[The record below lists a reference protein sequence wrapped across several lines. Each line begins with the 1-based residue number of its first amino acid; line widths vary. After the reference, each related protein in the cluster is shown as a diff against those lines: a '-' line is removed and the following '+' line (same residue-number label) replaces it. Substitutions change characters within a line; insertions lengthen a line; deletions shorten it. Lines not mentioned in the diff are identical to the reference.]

1 MTEKENKS
9 SIFKDILILS
19 IIIYYM
25 ELILRLNTKASF
37 FNFGLLYSLI
47 LAVASASFICLI
59 SSFFKRKRKMVF
71 IILIIFTTYLYA
83 SQLVYFDIFKTYYSV
98 YSAVKAVKAISFL
111 NDLIYK
117 MFVNLHWIILISLP
131 SIIYSWNIKKKYKY
145 NDISWKNRFAAA
157 LIPLAIIL
165 SINYS
170 LELEGETNKSST
182 SVSTQLAEPIMSV
195 NKLGLVSTMTLDL
208 YFNAFGFEEEEE
220 VPEFAESEEIIHDNM
235 EEEVRHNDNTNINN
249 QIRYNKIEID
259 FDKLIDSEN
268 DEIIKNMHQYFKNLE
283 PSEKN
288 KYTGKFKGYNL
299 ILITAESFHRVAI
312 DKELT
317 PTLYK
322 MQHEGYNFT
331 NFYNPLWG
339 VSTLDGEYVATTGLL
354 PKSGVWSMYESRDNY
369 LPYSMG
375 NILRK
380 EGYETR
386 AYHNHYYTY
395 YDRHLSHPNL
405 GYEYKALG
413 NGLDVEETWPESD
426 LEMMQ
431 LTADEYMGEEPFHT
445 YYLTISGHMR
455 YTAGG
460 NYIVR
465 KNIDLVDHLPYS
477 EEGKGYMATH
487 IEVDKAMEYLLE
499 KLEEYGVAENTLI
512 VMSPD
517 HYPYGMDKEN
527 LDELAGHKLESNF
540 ELYKSSLIIYS
551 KGMDSQTINKPVSS
565 LDIIPTVLNLMG
577 LEYDSRLLMGRD
589 IFSDSEPLVIFHNRS
604 FITDKGR
611 YNSITEEFIPNEG
624 VKVEEGYV
632 ENILEKIERKF
643 YYSEQILDKDY
654 YFKIFNN

>member
-268 DEIIKNMHQYFKNLE
+268 DEIIKNM
-283 PSEKN
+283 
-288 KYTGKFKGYNL
+288 
-299 ILITAESFHRVAI
+299 
-312 DKELT
+312 
-317 PTLYK
+317 
-322 MQHEGYNFT
+322 
-331 NFYNPLWG
+331 
-339 VSTLDGEYVATTGLL
+339 
-354 PKSGVWSMYESRDNY
+354 
-369 LPYSMG
+369 
-375 NILRK
+375 
-380 EGYETR
+380 
-386 AYHNHYYTY
+386 
-395 YDRHLSHPNL
+395 
-405 GYEYKALG
+405 
-413 NGLDVEETWPESD
+413 
-426 LEMMQ
+426 
-431 LTADEYMGEEPFHT
+431 
-445 YYLTISGHMR
+445 
-455 YTAGG
+455 
-460 NYIVR
+460 
-465 KNIDLVDHLPYS
+465 
-477 EEGKGYMATH
+477 
-487 IEVDKAMEYLLE
+487 
-499 KLEEYGVAENTLI
+499 
-512 VMSPD
+512 
-517 HYPYGMDKEN
+517 
-527 LDELAGHKLESNF
+527 
-540 ELYKSSLIIYS
+540 
-551 KGMDSQTINKPVSS
+551 
-565 LDIIPTVLNLMG
+565 
-577 LEYDSRLLMGRD
+577 
-589 IFSDSEPLVIFHNRS
+589 
-604 FITDKGR
+604 
-611 YNSITEEFIPNEG
+611 
-624 VKVEEGYV
+624 
-632 ENILEKIERKF
+632 
-643 YYSEQILDKDY
+643 
-654 YFKIFNN
+654 